1 MDLQINSQ
9 QWAENMGFIMPTKP
23 SMSLTSMAIDACSES
38 GKGNGAITFHQ
49 LLFLTFP
56 LQKALIIHL

>member
-1 MDLQINSQ
+1 MDSQIDSQ

-23 SMSLTSMAIDACSES
+23 SMSLTSIAINAHSES
-38 GKGNGAITFHQ
+38 GKGNGAITSHQ

-56 LQKALIIHL
+56 LQKMIVYL